1 MMGPLIET
9 LIVGPLAVNCYLV
22 ACPET
27 REAVLIDPAAPEPEI
42 ANRLARHQ
50 LRVRWLINT
59 HGHADHTAG
68 NDYWAAQTGAAVV
81 IHAADWKF
89 FSTPAM
95 QALAQAEGFP
105 PLTRADRLVQD
116 GDRLPCGRLTLTI
129 LHTPGHTPGS
139 ICLYLPGHLF
149 TGDTLFVESAG
160 RTDLPG
166 GSLERL
172 IASLQ
177 EKILPLPDDTII
189 WPGHDYGTTPTST
202 LGREKEN
209 NPYITDF
216 LE

>member
-1 MMGPLIET
+1 MEPLIEVFK
-9 LIVGPLAVNCYLV
+9 VGPLEVNCYLV

-27 REAVLIDPAAPEPEI
+27 REAALIDPAAPAPEI
-42 ANRLARHQ
+42 EARLAHHHLQ
-50 LRVRWLINT
+50 VRWLINT

-68 NDYWAAQTGAAVV
+68 NDYWAARTGAQVV
-81 IHAADWKF
+81 LHQADWEF
-89 FSTPAM
+89 FSTPEM
-95 QALAQAEGFP
+95 QAVAQAEGFP

-116 GDRLPCGRLTLTI
+116 GDRISVGHLTLEV

-149 TGDTLFVESAG
+149 TGDTLFVENAG

-166 GSLERL
+166 GSLQQL
-172 IASLQ
+172 IASIQ
-177 EKILPLPDDTII
+177 EKLLPLPEETII

-202 LGREKEN
+202 LKAEKEN